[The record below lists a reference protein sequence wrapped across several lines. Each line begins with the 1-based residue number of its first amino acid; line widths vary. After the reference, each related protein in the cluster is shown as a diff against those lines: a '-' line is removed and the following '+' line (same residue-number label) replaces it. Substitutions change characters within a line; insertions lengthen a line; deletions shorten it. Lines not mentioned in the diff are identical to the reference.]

1 MKQIVDLAQTEQLTD
16 TTLNIVVVGDNSV
29 FANLAA
35 TLSEIRKL
43 KGVIGYILRS
53 NIAAIIDITQK
64 ESLIE
69 YASLCSQIHDSSRA
83 IAKQFNLTDVESV
96 LVEGKSVKVLC
107 MCIGEIKMAVFMEK
121 TCTHAWIVKRIL
133 L

>member
-1 MKQIVDLAQTEQLTD
+1 MDTAQAQQLTD
-16 TTLNIVVVGDNSV
+16 AAPVIVVGGDNSV

-53 NIAAIIDITQK
+53 NTAAIIDLTQK
-64 ESLIE
+64 ESVIE
-69 YASLCSQIHDSSRA
+69 YASLSSQIHDFSRT
-83 IAKQFNLTDVESV
+83 ISKQFNLTDVEST

-107 MCIGEIKMAVFMEK
+107 MCIGDNRMAVFMDK
-121 TCTHAWIVKRIL
+121 TGTHTWIVKRIL

>member
-1 MKQIVDLAQTEQLTD
+1 MDIAQTEQLTD
-16 TTLNIVVVGDNSV
+16 TAPVIVVGGDNSV

-53 NIAAIIDITQK
+53 NTAAIIDLTQK
-64 ESLIE
+64 EAVIE
-69 YASLCSQIHDSSRA
+69 YASLSSQIHDCSRA
-83 IAKQFNLTDVESV
+83 ISKQFNLTDVESA

-107 MCIGEIKMAVFMEK
+107 MCIGGNRMAVFMDK

>member
-1 MKQIVDLAQTEQLTD
+1 MDTAQTEQLTD
-16 TTLNIVVVGDNSV
+16 AAPVIVVGGDNAV

-53 NIAAIIDITQK
+53 NTAAIIDLTQK
-64 ESLIE
+64 ESVIE
-69 YASLCSQIHDSSRA
+69 YASLSSQIHDCSRS
-83 IAKQFNLTDVESV
+83 ISKQFNLTDVEST

-107 MCIGEIKMAVFMEK
+107 MCIGENRMAVFMDK
-121 TCTHAWIVKRIL
+121 TCTHTWIVKRIL

>member
-1 MKQIVDLAQTEQLTD
+1 VKQKMDTTQTEQLTEAAPV
-16 TTLNIVVVGDNSV
+16 IVVGGDNSV

-53 NIAAIIDITQK
+53 NTAAIIDLTQK
-64 ESLIE
+64 ESVSE
-69 YASLCSQIHDSSRA
+69 YASLSSQIHDCSRT
-83 IAKQFNLTDVESV
+83 ISKQFNLTDVESI

-107 MCIGEIKMAVFMEK
+107 MCIGGNRMALFMDK

>member
-1 MKQIVDLAQTEQLTD
+1 MDLAQTEQLTD
-16 TTLNIVVVGDNSV
+16 TTPTIVVGGDNSV

-53 NIAAIIDITQK
+53 NITAIIDITQK

-69 YASLCSQIHDSSRA
+69 YASLSSQIHDSSRA
-83 IAKQFNLTDVESV
+83 ISKQFNITDVESV

-107 MCIGEIKMAVFMEK
+107 MCIGENKMAVFMEK
-121 TCTHAWIVKRIL
+121 TCTHSWIVKRIL

>member
-1 MKQIVDLAQTEQLTD
+1 LKQNTDTIQTEPFSI
-16 TTLNIVVVGDNSV
+16 TTPTIVVGNDNSV
-29 FANLAA
+29 FTNLAA

-53 NIAAIIDITQK
+53 NTAAIIDITQK

-69 YASLCSQIHDSSRA
+69 YASLSSQIHDASRA
-83 IAKQFNLTDVESV
+83 ISKQFNLTDVESV

-107 MCIGEIKMAVFMEK
+107 MCIGENRMAVFMDK
-121 TCTHAWIVKRIL
+121 TCTHTWIVKRIL